1 MNNKERERDEEVEID
16 LKELFFILLHHL
28 WIIVLAGIVLAAG
41 MFVYTRSFVTPL
53 YSSTASVYVLNRQSS
68 DQLTYSDLNSS
79 MQLTKDYQQ
88 MFVSRTVLEQV
99 IENLHLQNTDG
110 SVMSPSTLANKISIS
125 SPSDTRIINL
135 TVTDASP
142 AWARDIVDELCRVGS
157 THITQVMKIEG
168 INVNEAGNLPT
179 FPSSPNLKKNVLLGA
194 VAGVVLSAAAII
206 VLHLMNDTIRTGEDV
221 ERYLDVSLMGVI
233 PETKKGKK
241 GRANKKDELKKAG
254 SLTYKN

>member
-110 SVMSPSTLANKISIS
+110 SVMSVSY
-125 SPSDTRIINL
+125 
-135 TVTDASP
+135 
-142 AWARDIVDELCRVGS
+142 
-157 THITQVMKIEG
+157 TH
-168 INVNEAGNLPT
+168 
-179 FPSSPNLKKNVLLGA
+179 
-194 VAGVVLSAAAII
+194 
-206 VLHLMNDTIRTGEDV
+206 
-221 ERYLDVSLMGVI
+221 LDV
-233 PETKKGKK
+233 
-241 GRANKKDELKKAG
+241 
-254 SLTYKN
+254 YKRQA

>member
-88 MFVSRTVLEQV
+88 MFVSRTVLEQGDRESAPAEHGRQCNV
-99 IENLHLQNTDG
+99 ALH
-110 SVMSPSTLANKISIS
+110 
-125 SPSDTRIINL
+125 
-135 TVTDASP
+135 
-142 AWARDIVDELCRVGS
+142 
-157 THITQVMKIEG
+157 
-168 INVNEAGNLPT
+168 AGEQD
-179 FPSSPNLKKNVLLGA
+179 FHQQS
-194 VAGVVLSAAAII
+194 
-206 VLHLMNDTIRTGEDV
+206 
-221 ERYLDVSLMGVI
+221 ERYPYYQPYGDRCQPCL
-233 PETKKGKK
+233 GKRYR
-241 GRANKKDELKKAG
+241 G
-254 SLTYKN
+254 

>member
-110 SVMSPSTLANKISIS
+110 SVMSPSTLASKISIS

-142 AWARDIVDELCRVGS
+142 A
-157 THITQVMKIEG
+157 
-168 INVNEAGNLPT
+168 
-179 FPSSPNLKKNVLLGA
+179 
-194 VAGVVLSAAAII
+194 
-206 VLHLMNDTIRTGEDV
+206 
-221 ERYLDVSLMGVI
+221 
-233 PETKKGKK
+233 
-241 GRANKKDELKKAG
+241 
-254 SLTYKN
+254 

>member
-110 SVMSPSTLANKISIS
+110 SVMSPSTLASKISIS

-142 AWARDIVDELCRVGS
+142 C
-157 THITQVMKIEG
+157 
-168 INVNEAGNLPT
+168 
-179 FPSSPNLKKNVLLGA
+179 LGK
-194 VAGVVLSAAAII
+194 
-206 VLHLMNDTIRTGEDV
+206 
-221 ERYLDVSLMGVI
+221 RYRG
-233 PETKKGKK
+233 
-241 GRANKKDELKKAG
+241 
-254 SLTYKN
+254 